1 MQLSSSLFAEVY
13 PVSVTAGGL
22 TTNTVNYTLSP
33 DTSVISPAAAPVGT
47 TVTISGTALGSSGS
61 VSFNGVAAAVQSWSN
76 TSVTTQV
83 PSGATTGQ
91 VVLTTSGTQTGGINF
106 QVLPPPNPL
115 SSVTIQPATASL
127 VVGETRT
134 LLAVDNNGITIT
146 AATWSV
152 DNTGLA
158 SISNDT
164 PPVLTALATGT
175 ITLTAT
181 YQGVPGKQL
190 GRLSQ
195 GLCSQARR
203 SGRLPLMA

>member
-1 MQLSSSLFAEVY
+1 M
-13 PVSVTAGGL
+13 
-22 TTNTVNYTLSP
+22 
-33 DTSVISPAAAPVGT
+33 
-47 TVTISGTALGSSGS
+47 TISGTALGSSGS

-164 PPVLTALATGT
+164 PPVLTASATGT

-181 YQGVPGKQL
+181 YQGVPGQATWTIVSGAL
-190 GRLSQ
+190 QPGTPQWTLAADGLNLSQ
-195 GLCSQARR
+195 AVGAIPTPGGADLFVIEGPTPDSVPWFEVSILMEDLC
-203 SGRLPLMA
+203 GRLPL